1 MTIHKPYI
9 PEMTLTKYIRQEEGE
24 EKDIPEFKT
33 ALMHRY
39 NDLKT
44 T

>member
-1 MTIHKPYI
+1 
-9 PEMTLTKYIRQEEGE
+9 MTLTDYMRQQK
-24 EKDIPEFKT
+24 KDQDDSSALKI

-44 T
+44 S